1 MGIILSSMVYPRYYS
16 ELRVCEVVDIF
27 DSFSGCD
34 LRKPSVV
41 YGLYNWGYVP
51 DSSSGVYGR
60 L

>member
-1 MGIILSSMVYPRYYS
+1 MWVDSKSKYRHNT

-41 YGLYNWGYVP
+41 YGLY
-51 DSSSGVYGR
+51 S
-60 L
+60 